1 MKNVKLSKCWSCD
14 FETTTDETDCR
25 VWAWIAV
32 NLENNENF
40 ELGNTIESFIA
51 WLGTSSKTIYFHNLK
66 FDGTFILDHILRN
79 GWKLNKEKKQLKP
92 GEFNTLINDKGFFY
106 TMSMKFEKAFIE
118 IIDSLKIINSSVD
131 NIAKG
136 WKLPISKLSID
147 YTEKREK
154 GHILTEEEKAYII
167 NDAKIIA
174 IAMRSLLEQKM
185 TKITAG
191 SNAFHYYVDTCCHG
205 KKNFRKLFP
214 IPQNDEF
221 IRKAYRGGYSYV
233 NPIYQNRDI
242 GEGRVYDVNSL
253 YPFALHSPHLYPYG
267 EGQYYIGEYK
277 PNKTFPLYVCHI
289 IAHFS
294 LKENHLPM
302 IQLKKNPLF
311 IPTEYITDSKEDV
324 ELYLTSVDF
333 ELFKDQYNIDD
344 IRFID
349 GFMYQGKEGLFDS
362 YIDHWYKTKSESK
375 HEGNYAMYQLSKL
388 MLNSFYG
395 KMATNPIVSS
405 RWPEIDKD
413 KNIVVL
419 KPGEPETKEP
429 IYIPV
434 GVFCTAYA
442 RDVTIRAA
450 QSCFER
456 FCYADTDS
464 LHVIGDYDVE
474 GLPVD
479 DYKLGYFKHESTFT
493 RARYLR
499 AKLYAEEIDGKL
511 DVKGAGMTKAVKD
524 QVTMDNFNYGTV
536 FSGKLQQITV
546 PGGIVLKDTTFNIKQ
561 H

>member
-1 MKNVKLSKCWSCD
+1 
-14 FETTTDETDCR
+14 
-25 VWAWIAV
+25 
-32 NLENNENF
+32 
-40 ELGNTIESFIA
+40 
-51 WLGTSSKTIYFHNLK
+51 
-66 FDGTFILDHILRN
+66 
-79 GWKLNKEKKQLKP
+79 
-92 GEFNTLINDKGFFY
+92 
-106 TMSMKFEKAFIE
+106 
-118 IIDSLKIINSSVD
+118 
-131 NIAKG
+131 
-136 WKLPISKLSID
+136 
-147 YTEKREK
+147 
-154 GHILTEEEKAYII
+154 
-167 NDAKIIA
+167 
-174 IAMRSLLEQKM
+174 
-185 TKITAG
+185 
-191 SNAFHYYVDTCCHG
+191 
-205 KKNFRKLFP
+205 
-214 IPQNDEF
+214 
-221 IRKAYRGGYSYV
+221 
-233 NPIYQNRDI
+233 
-242 GEGRVYDVNSL
+242 
-253 YPFALHSPHLYPYG
+253 
-267 EGQYYIGEYK
+267 
-277 PNKTFPLYVCHI
+277 
-289 IAHFS
+289 
-294 LKENHLPM
+294 M

-311 IPTEYITDSKEDV
+311 IPTEYIIDSKEDV

-362 YIDHWYKTKSESK
+362 YVDHWYKTKSESK